1 MEERKFYSKL
11 CVARSLKSSV
21 GKRCLN
27 EFVPSGWDKLS
38 YNLATILVKD
48 KVVVAVN
55 LRVLSNRCEISIA
68 KDGVWLEE
76 DHKYVNK
83 IKETLA
89 NISKDAPMTFKQT
102 HSREDMIDLSSTIL
116 NYCSKI
122 IRNRSDK
129 LRKSITENKDENYIK
144 SFLEFVKTRINV
156 DDIYNDEKIV
166 SISTVC
172 CEWDHA
178 LNLCLVS
185 QILYVKQ
192 NTHLF
197 SHMDLQLLDP
207 VVMIQPILP
216 WNDIV
221 KEFVDQVEYGYLKE
235 ACLKD
240 SMIKRNLKHIYGG
253 INVELNCESSNE
265 IYLHPILNILTSVMN
280 HEEKRIFI
288 AVSKRTCF
296 LCDLYIR
303 FVRDKGYNII
313 FSGSQKFYKK
323 LYNRWKLPDR
333 YKEEFMSFAQLELD
347 QIIGNEIKYELIYDS
362 SDDEALSMEYDE
374 KEFERFKNM
383 PFIRL

>member
-11 CVARSLKSSV
+11 CVTRSLKSSV
-21 GKRCLN
+21 SKRCLN

-38 YNLATILVKD
+38 YNLAIILVKD
-48 KVVVAVN
+48 KVVIAVN

-68 KDGVWLEE
+68 KDGVWLDE
-76 DHKYVNK
+76 DRKY
-83 IKETLA
+83 A
-89 NISKDAPMTFKQT
+89 

-144 SFLEFVKTRINV
+144 FFLEFVKTRINA

-172 CEWDHA
+172 CEYYYIAKKDPA
-178 LNLCLVS
+178 APKSFLKRIRKVGSCVESLFSITNFVCKTK
-185 QILYVKQ
+185 Y
-192 NTHLF
+192 THLF

-216 WNDIV
+216 LDDII

-240 SMIKRNLKHIYGG
+240 PMIKRNLKHIYGG

-265 IYLHPILNILTSVMN
+265 IYLHPTLNVLTSVMN

-296 LCDLYIR
+296 YVICISD
-303 FVRDKGYNII
+303 
-313 FSGSQKFYKK
+313 S
-323 LYNRWKLPDR
+323 

-347 QIIGNEIKYELIYDS
+347 QIIGNEIKYELIYES